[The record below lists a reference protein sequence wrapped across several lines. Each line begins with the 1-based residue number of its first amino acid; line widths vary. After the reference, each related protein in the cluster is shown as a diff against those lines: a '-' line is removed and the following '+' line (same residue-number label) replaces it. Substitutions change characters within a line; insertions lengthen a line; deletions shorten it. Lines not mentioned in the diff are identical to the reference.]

1 MIKFYNV
8 EKKYQTDFWA
18 KSFKALDELSFRI
31 EKGALVGFL
40 GANGAGKTTSI
51 KILLKFIKANRGEV
65 IYSTELGKNMKEIF
79 SRIGYIPERPYFYPH
94 LSGYEFLNLMGSLND
109 IPSSVVRQRIKEWG
123 ERFEITFA
131 LDRQI
136 RSYSKGMLQRL
147 GFVAALIHDPR
158 LLILDE
164 PLSGLDPMGRR
175 DLKQALIE
183 LHKNGKTVFFSSH
196 IVSDVEEICNKVVF
210 LEKGKLVY
218 EGSIDQLIATN
229 IKAHY
234 SFTLHNPGRLLL
246 PGELIHSTADGLCT
260 YDVPLESKD
269 VFLAEALKQK
279 INVLSMNPNR
289 PSLEEI
295 IYKIRS

>member
-196 IVSDVEEICNKVVF
+196 IVADVEEICNKVVF

-218 EGSIDQLIATN
+218 DGSIDQLISRN
-229 IKAHY
+229 MNPH
-234 SFTLHNPGRLLL
+234 FTFTIQSEKELHL
-246 PGELIHSTADGLCT
+246 PGELIHKTTDGLYT
-260 YDVPLESKD
+260 YDVAIESKD
-269 VFLAEALKQK
+269 LFLAKAIEQK
-279 INVLSMNPNR
+279 LDIVSMNPTR
-289 PSLEEI
+289 PTLEEI